1 MMNRTI
7 LKIAA
12 SALIVGTVGMAA
24 ANEVSPKMMKA
35 AAQAADQAMAAIKK
49 HQQEAAVRY
58 AERAVLYNPSSA
70 DHRALLG
77 QAYLRAGRFHS
88 AETAFNDALRLAP
101 DHGRAALG
109 LGLVQV
115 ALGKSDQAM
124 GALEQAR
131 GRVPDADLGLAIP
144 LAGDRPGALAIL
156 EPAARSANATPKV
169 RQNLALTYALAGR
182 WAEARTTAAQDLAPD
197 QVTQRMM
204 EWAAFARPRGTNEQ
218 LATLLGVK
226 PVVDG
231 GMPTEL
237 ALLEAQ
243 PTPAPTALAAVEPQP
258 APVVQEAASAPVA
271 PEVAAAPVAQEIAST
286 PAVEVP
292 APAPVAPSLIRPV
305 DIPAPTFAAPAAPTV
320 AKSANPYLLSAS
332 AAKPVDSK
340 PMYVKP
346 VRAKPVGAT
355 PVRIASSSGNFVVQL
370 GAFSSEDRLERG
382 WNSSLKQVSWLKGY
396 APVSTSFKSPADGR
410 SLYRLAISGFE
421 SRIEAVNLCRKIR
434 EKGGECFVR
443 GNAGDA
449 PVQWVKH
456 MAPSKQQYASR

>member
-1 MMNRTI
+1 MNRTI

-77 QAYLRAGRFHS
+77 QTYLRAGRFHS

-115 ALGKSDQAM
+115 ALGKSNQAM

-131 GRVPDADLGLAIP
+131 GRVPAADLGLAIA
-144 LAGDRPGALAIL
+144 LAGDRAGALAIL
-156 EPAARSANATPKV
+156 EPAARSADATAKI

-182 WAEARTTAAQDLAPD
+182 WAEARTIAAQDLAPD

-204 EWAAFARPRGTNEQ
+204 EWAAFVRPRGTNEQ

-226 PVVDG
+226 PVMDG

-237 ALLEAQ
+237 ALLESRPA
-243 PTPAPTALAAVEPQP
+243 PAPTALAAAEAQV
-258 APVVQEAASAPVA
+258 APVVQEAAPAPVA
-271 PEVAAAPVAQEIAST
+271 PEVAAAPVAQEIASA
-286 PAVEVP
+286 PVVEAP

-305 DIPAPTFAAPAAPTV
+305 DIPAPVLAAPAV
-320 AKSANPYLLSAS
+320 AKPANPYLVSAP

-346 VRAKPVGAT
+346 VRARPVAAT
-355 PVRIASSSGNFVVQL
+355 SVRTASSGGNFVVQL

-434 EKGGECFVR
+434 EKGGACFVR
-443 GNAGDA
+443 GKAGDS
-449 PVQWVKH
+449 PIQWVKR
-456 MAPSKQQYASR
+456 ATPSNPQYASR